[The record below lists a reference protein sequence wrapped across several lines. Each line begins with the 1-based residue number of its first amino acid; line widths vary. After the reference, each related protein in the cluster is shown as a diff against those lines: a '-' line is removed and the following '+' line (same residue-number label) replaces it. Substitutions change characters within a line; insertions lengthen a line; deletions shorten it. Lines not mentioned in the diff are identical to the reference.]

1 MFIKAHR
8 NEYPVTVM
16 CKVLMVS
23 TSGYYIW
30 LKRAISNRA
39 QQDHFLVEKAKQ
51 IYKNSGRR
59 YGSPRIYRQMK
70 AEGIEVGRNR
80 IARLMRENGICVR
93 PKRRFRLTTDSNH
106 DYPIADNIVNRDFDI
121 EAPDQVWAGDIT
133 YIWTLQGWLY
143 LAVVLD
149 LFSRRVVGWSLDNHL
164 RTELVLNALQM
175 ALGQR
180 IPESGMIYHC
190 DRGSQYASDAY
201 RQGLK
206 AHGIACSMSRKA
218 DCWDNA
224 VPESFFATI
233 KKELI
238 YEQVWSTH
246 DEVRLAIT
254 DYIEVFYNRQRLHSY
269 LDYMSPADYENKYE
283 QTSKKIA

>member
-1 MFIKAHR
+1 
-8 NEYPVTVM
+8 M

-23 TSGYYIW
+23 SSGYYAW

-39 QQDHFLVEKAKQ
+39 QQNQFLVEKAKQ
-51 IYKNSGRR
+51 IHKQSGRR
-59 YGSPRIYRQMK
+59 YGSPRVYRQMK

-93 PKRRFRLTTDSNH
+93 PKRRYRRTTDSEH
-106 DYPIADNIVNRDFDI
+106 DYPIADNIVNRNFDV
-121 EAPDQVWAGDIT
+121 EAPDRVWAGDIT

-143 LAVVLD
+143 LAVIID
-149 LFSRRVVGWSLDNHL
+149 LFSRRVVGWALANHL
-164 RTELVLNALQM
+164 RTELVLNALHM

-180 IPESGMIYHC
+180 IPKSGMLYHS
-190 DRGSQYASDAY
+190 DRCSQYASEDY
-201 RQGLK
+201 REVLK
-206 AHGIACSMSRKA
+206 AHGIDSSMSRKA
-218 DCWDNA
+218 DYWDNA
-224 VPESFFATI
+224 VAESFFATI

-254 DYIEVFYNRQRLHSY
+254 EYIEVFYNRQRLHSY
-269 LDYMSPADYENKYE
+269 LDYMSPADYEKKYE
-283 QTSKKIA
+283 QLSKKVA